1 MTTDE
6 DNLTRLKICTVEGP
20 DHHVEAMF
28 NPKEI
33 QIDKSIPWQK
43 HKNSKGDSPDLE
55 FTSAEGRVLSM
66 ELFFDT
72 YETGKDVYSTY
83 VGELYA
89 MTKRMSETVD
99 KDKHPPKVRVIWQS
113 TESWFIGEAF
123 IGVFEQLG
131 VKYTMFLP
139 NGTPVRATCQ
149 VKIREAKSTA
159 YKAK

>member
-1 MTTDE
+1 MMTTDQ
-6 DNLTRLKICTVEGP
+6 DKLTLLKICTVEGDTP
-20 DHHVEAMF
+20 HECTAMF

-33 QIDKSIPWQK
+33 QIDKSVPWQK

-72 YETGKDVYSTY
+72 YETGKDVYASHIK
-83 VGELYA
+83 ELFA

-99 KDKHPPKVRVIWQS
+99 KDKHPPKVKVIWAS

-123 IGVFEQLG
+123 VGVFEQLG

-149 VKIREAKSTA
+149 VKIREAKNAT
-159 YKAK
+159 KK